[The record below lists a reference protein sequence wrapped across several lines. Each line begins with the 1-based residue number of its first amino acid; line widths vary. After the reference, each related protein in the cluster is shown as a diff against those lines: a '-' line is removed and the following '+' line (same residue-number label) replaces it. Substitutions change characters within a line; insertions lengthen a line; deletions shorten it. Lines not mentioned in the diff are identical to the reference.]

1 MIQLDVTIM
10 GNPYRLACK
19 EGEERTLKEAVAY
32 LDGKMCALRDSGK
45 VKGNDRIAVMAAL
58 GVAAEFLSV
67 KAPQGPLSD
76 LTISR
81 SQAENRGHAY
91 GVGRRA
97 DPARK
102 SVLTGQIRLTC
113 RFIGVNFVYPAVFA
127 IAIYSLNHLCASV
140 AEFCSM
146 GVSVASPTNPKLN

>member
-1 MIQLDVTIM
+1 MIQLDVSIM

-58 GVAAEFLSV
+58 SVAAEFLSV

-76 LTISR
+76 LSIHEVKQKIEAMNTVLDSALTP
-81 SQAENRGHAY
+81 QEN
-91 GVGRRA
+91 
-97 DPARK
+97 
-102 SVLTGQIRLTC
+102 L
-113 RFIGVNFVYPAVFA
+113 F
-127 IAIYSLNHLCASV
+127 
-140 AEFCSM
+140 
-146 GVSVASPTNPKLN
+146 

>member
-45 VKGNDRIAVMAAL
+45 VRGTDRIAVMAAL
-58 GVAAEFLSV
+58 SVAAEFLSV

-76 LTISR
+76 LSILEVKQKIEAMHIVLDSALTP
-81 SQAENRGHAY
+81 QEN
-91 GVGRRA
+91 
-97 DPARK
+97 
-102 SVLTGQIRLTC
+102 L
-113 RFIGVNFVYPAVFA
+113 F
-127 IAIYSLNHLCASV
+127 
-140 AEFCSM
+140 
-146 GVSVASPTNPKLN
+146 